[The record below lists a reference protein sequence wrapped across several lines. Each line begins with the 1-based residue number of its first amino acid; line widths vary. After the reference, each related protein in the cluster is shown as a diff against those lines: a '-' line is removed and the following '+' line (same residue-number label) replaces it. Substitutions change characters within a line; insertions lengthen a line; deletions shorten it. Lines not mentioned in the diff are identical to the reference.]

1 MRAGSSPR
9 ARAGTK
15 VVTDPLSHLRVDL
28 AWLLMVAEHKTPGDP
43 QVTDW
48 GALVAA
54 VSRHEAEIFGVAVYD
69 TPQDRAAALLQLL
82 LHVPALERS
91 NALFASA
98 VAYGYL
104 VAGGVKV
111 VTSAEQVRDLAR
123 LVKGGEASVGDIA
136 RELRQWSL

>member
-1 MRAGSSPR
+1 MSQ
-9 ARAGTK
+9 
-15 VVTDPLSHLRVDL
+15 LRIDL
-28 AWLLMVAEHKTPGDP
+28 AWLLMVAERKTPGDP

-54 VSRHEAEIFGVAVYD
+54 VARHEAQIFDVAVYD
-69 TPQDRAAALLQLL
+69 TPHARAAALLQLL

-104 VAGGVKV
+104 VASGVKV
-111 VTSAEQVRDLAR
+111 VTSAEQVRELAR
-123 LVKGGEASVGDIA
+123 LVKSGEAGVHEIT
-136 RELRQWSL
+136 RELRQWSQ